1 MRHTH
6 LRIFIGLVSAFLLG
20 ACASS
25 KPGYQAG
32 RKFSAP
38 QLQQDVDLAWQTL
51 QQVHPSYNWYTPAEE
66 VNRRFAEV
74 RASITDSLTEAEF
87 RLRLS
92 YAVAAIR
99 CGHTSVLASKA
110 ANAVA
115 NRSSA
120 ALPPLQVRVWGAD
133 SVVVVRAAG
142 PGADSIRPGMVITA
156 IDSVPIGTLLRQLYA
171 PISVDGYNPAFAE
184 AVLSATF
191 AARLR
196 WHYGPRSQYLLS
208 LLDSNGQPLQARLRM
223 PLPRRPDTAAAR
235 QRRAPAPSMSREP
248 AYGKLQWWPDGQTA
262 YLQLNS
268 FSGKGVGRFIR
279 RSFRRI
285 DSAGARHLII
295 DLRDNSGGK
304 ISNSAL
310 LGRYMA
316 HQRFRVADSV
326 SAVSFDFPKARQVQ
340 AHLFYRLF
348 SWAFTSRQPD
358 GRLHMR
364 RMERHQYRPRRRH
377 HYSGPLYVLTS
388 GRSFS
393 ASLLFLNHVYQR
405 PQLTVV
411 GTETGGGVRGNS
423 AVMTPNLTL
432 PNSQVRVRLPLFR
445 LVTRASLPGNGRG
458 YVPQVQ
464 VPPSAAAI
472 RYRRDAVLDTVRT
485 LISAA
490 SVGRE

>member
-1 MRHTH
+1 MHHT
-6 LRIFIGLVSAFLLG
+6 RICFLPWLALAALLA
-20 ACASS
+20 ACSS
-25 KPGYQAG
+25 TKPAYQAS
-32 RKFSAP
+32 RKFSAQ

-51 QQVHPSYNWYTPAEE
+51 QQVHPSYHWYTPTEE

-110 ANAVA
+110 ANAYS
-115 NRSSA
+115 NRSNA
-120 ALPPLQVRVWGAD
+120 ALLPLQVRVWGAD

-142 PGADSIRPGMVITA
+142 PGADSIRPGMIITA
-156 IDSVPIGTLLRQLYA
+156 IDSVPIETLLRQLYA

-223 PLPRRPDTAAAR
+223 PAPRRPDTAAAR
-235 QRRAPAPSMSREP
+235 QRRAPAPVVPREP

-285 DSAGARHLII
+285 DSAAGARQLII
-295 DLRDNSGGK
+295 DLRDNSGGR

-310 LGRYMA
+310 LGRYVA

-326 SAVSFDFPKARQVQ
+326 SAVSFDFPKARHVQ

-348 SWAFTSRQPD
+348 SWAFTSRLAD

-377 HYSGPLYVLTS
+377 HFSGPLYVLTS

-393 ASLLFLNHVYQR
+393 ASLLFLNHVYQ
-405 PQLTVV
+405 
-411 GTETGGGVRGNS
+411 
-423 AVMTPNLTL
+423 
-432 PNSQVRVRLPLFR
+432 
-445 LVTRASLPGNGRG
+445 
-458 YVPQVQ
+458 
-464 VPPSAAAI
+464 
-472 RYRRDAVLDTVRT
+472 
-485 LISAA
+485 
-490 SVGRE
+490 

>member
-1 MRHTH
+1 MRHTYFP
-6 LRIFIGLVSAFLLG
+6 IFIGLVSAVLLA
-20 ACASS
+20 ACTGTRH
-25 KPGYQAG
+25 GYQAN
-32 RKFSAP
+32 RKFSAA

-74 RASITDSLTEAEF
+74 RAAITDSLTEAEF

-92 YAVAAIR
+92 HAVAAIR

-110 ANAVA
+110 AAA
-115 NRSSA
+115 ASNRSNA
-120 ALPPLQVRVWGAD
+120 GVPPLQVRVWGAD

-142 PGADSIRPGMVITA
+142 PGADSIRPGMIITA
-156 IDSVPIGTLLRQLYA
+156 IDSVPIATLLRQLYA

-196 WHYGPRSQYLLS
+196 WHYGPRSHYLLS
-208 LLDSNGQPLQARLRM
+208 LQDSNGQPLQARLRM
-223 PLPRRPDTAAAR
+223 PAPRLPDTAAAR
-235 QRRAPAPSMSREP
+235 QRRVPAPAVPRAP
-248 AYGKLQWWPDGQTA
+248 AYGTLQWWPDGQTA

-304 ISNSAL
+304 ISNSVL
-310 LGRYMA
+310 LGRYVA
-316 HQRFRVADSV
+316 HRRFRVADSV
-326 SAVSFDFPKARQVQ
+326 SAVSFNFPKAKQVQ

-364 RMERHQYRPRRRH
+364 RLERHQYRPRRRH
-377 HYSGPLYVLTS
+377 HFSGPLYVLTS
-388 GRSFS
+388 GRTFS
-393 ASLLFLNHVYQR
+393 ASVLFLNYLYQR
-405 PQLTVV
+405 PLLTVV

-445 LVTRASLPGNGRG
+445 LVTRAGLPVDGRG
-458 YVPQVQ
+458 FVPHVLVQ
-464 VPPSAAAI
+464 PSAAAI

-490 SVGRE
+490 NAGRE